1 MSSFSDTDAWALGG
15 DRGFAHWDGRE
26 WRNVPAPDGGG
37 TMEAIADAGPS
48 DAWAVGRRGAPPAG
62 KNFVTQ
68 IQHWD
73 GVSWN
78 ITPSPEFRGRY
89 AALWGVA
96 ALAPDDAWAVGC
108 DGTTALAEHWDG
120 EGWSRVTVPVPGTGL
135 HSSLTAISGSSSRD
149 IWAIGTYGNPGQA
162 PNSLFA
168 MHYDGAAWRAVP
180 MEQVPGHADGT
191 YALPRSV
198 VAIGANDAWVVGY
211 TTGTGQRGGTLT
223 EHWDGTRWQIVPS
236 PFDHPSPTSTPTG
249 SPHKVTARA
258 GRRLGGRLHL
268 RPSWGPL
275 RGAAALERRPLDPGH
290 HRADSSPIP
299 RSRTPLPFEDLGA
312 CDPGQVSP
320 CGGGRVVFS
329 QRFRDVAGRLRGGRP
344 ATVLRP
350 FAWV

>member
-1 MSSFSDTDAWALGG
+1 M
-15 DRGFAHWDGRE
+15 
-26 WRNVPAPDGGG
+26 
-37 TMEAIADAGPS
+37 
-48 DAWAVGRRGAPPAG
+48 
-62 KNFVTQ
+62 
-68 IQHWD
+68 
-73 GVSWN
+73 
-78 ITPSPEFRGRY
+78 
-89 AALWGVA
+89 
-96 ALAPDDAWAVGC
+96 
-108 DGTTALAEHWDG
+108 
-120 EGWSRVTVPVPGTGL
+120 PVPGTGL
-135 HSSLTAISGSSSRD
+135 HSPLTAISGSSSRD

-168 MHYDGAAWRAVP
+168 THYDGAAWRAVP

-223 EHWDGTRWQIVPS
+223 EHWDGTRWRIVPS

-249 SPHKVTARA
+249 SLHKVTARA
-258 GRRLGGRLHL
+258 PDDVWAGGSTYDHLGGHYGVLLLHWNGV
-268 RPSWGPL
+268 RWTQDTTAPTTTSSRGSPPPSAATSSGPPTTAT
-275 RGAAALERRPLDPGH
+275 RN
-290 HRADSSPIP
+290 SSPTP
-299 RSRTPLPFEDLGA
+299 RSRTPLPSEDLGA